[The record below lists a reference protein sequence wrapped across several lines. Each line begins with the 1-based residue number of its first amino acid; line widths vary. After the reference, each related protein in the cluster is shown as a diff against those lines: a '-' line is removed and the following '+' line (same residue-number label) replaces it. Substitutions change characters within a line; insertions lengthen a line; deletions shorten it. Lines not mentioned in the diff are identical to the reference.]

1 MMATKKVDLKPI
13 GRAMKRAKHDLQ
25 ELAERA
31 SPDGRKEIRGRIK
44 QLDILI
50 RQLPKVCMAPVFKKP
65 FSLQRFVRSSKRS
78 QLLCSPQGVRLFRLQ
93 VARKDNNSD

>member
-25 ELAERA
+25 ELAELA
-31 SPDGRKEIRGRIK
+31 SPDGKKDIRGRIK

-50 RQLPKVCMAPVFKKP
+50 RQLPKVCRAPVFKKP
-65 FSLQRFVRSSKRS
+65 PVFTTAFCAKFKAFTIALQPARRSAIPATRSK
-78 QLLCSPQGVRLFRLQ
+78 
-93 VARKDNNSD
+93 KK